1 MANLA
6 KIKVLLRE
14 KNITIR
20 DFSGAI
26 GLTEQGLQKLIREN
40 NTRVDTLEQ
49 IARTLKTPIQEFF
62 DPELCCQNTIVE
74 TKVSNEELIRIIA
87 TQQETIKLQA
97 ETIKAF
103 TAQRQKRMA

>member
-1 MANLA
+1 MANLS
-6 KIKVLLRE
+6 KIKILLRE

-49 IARTLKTPIQEFF
+49 IARTLNVPIQEFF
-62 DPELCCQNTIVE
+62 DPELCRQSAPVETIV
-74 TKVSNEELIRIIA
+74 SNDELKKIIT
-87 TQQETIKLQA
+87 TQLEVIKSQQ

-103 TAQRQKRMA
+103 TAQLQKRTA